1 MAVRPFEEVVRD
13 HGPAVLRLCRSM
25 LPAHTAEDAWSETF
39 LAALRAYPDLDEHA
53 NVQAWLV
60 TIARRKCIDQH
71 RATGRRAVPADATT
85 IATSPDAP
93 VSRTDLPGDGPDEE
107 LRAAVQSLP
116 PMQRDA
122 LVQHHLMG
130 LPYALVAEL
139 LGNSEAAAR
148 RAAADGMR
156 RLRTI
161 YGRTP

>member
-1 MAVRPFEEVVRD
+1 MHE

-25 LPAHTAEDAWSETF
+25 LPAHSAEDAWSETF
-39 LAALRAYPDLDEHA
+39 LAALRAYPDLADGA

-71 RATGRRAVPADATT
+71 RSAGRRPVPADATSIGT
-85 IATSPDAP
+85 AP
-93 VSRTDLPGDGPDEE
+93 GAPASRTDLPGDSPDEE

-116 PMQRDA
+116 PTQRDA
-122 LVQHHLMG
+122 LVYHHLMG

-161 YGRTP
+161 YGRNS